1 MGIPLVIMRFG
12 LLVILWIAWCALHS
26 VLVSPLVTEPLRK
39 RFPKGFRYYRLFYNF
54 LAVVALAPVLLYSF
68 SLRGEPLVAWE
79 GPWRIVPILLG
90 VAALFFFV
98 AGGRRY
104 DFSQLIGLRQIREE
118 NTCSV
123 LTDDCS
129 LDTRGILSV
138 VRHPWYSGGML
149 VVWVRPLDVAAVLTN
164 VVICGYLV
172 VGAVL
177 EERKLGRQF
186 GPEYAAYQQRV
197 SMFFPLKWLKGRF
210 LRDH

>member
-1 MGIPLVIMRFG
+1 MRYFV
-12 LLVILWIAWCALHS
+12 LTFLWTTWCTLHS
-26 VLVSPLVTEPLRK
+26 ALISTLVTESLHK

-54 LAVVALAPVLLYSF
+54 LAVVTLAPVLLYTF

-104 DFSQLIGLRQIREE
+104 DFFQFFGLRQIREE
-118 NTCSV
+118 NACSV

-149 VVWVRPLDVAAVLTN
+149 VVWVRPLDVAAILTN
-164 VVICGYLV
+164 GVICSYFV

-177 EERKLGRQF
+177 EERKLVGQF
-186 GPEYAAYQQRV
+186 GPKYAAYRQRV
-197 SMFFPLKWLKGRF
+197 SMFFPFKWLKGRF
-210 LRDH
+210 WRDR